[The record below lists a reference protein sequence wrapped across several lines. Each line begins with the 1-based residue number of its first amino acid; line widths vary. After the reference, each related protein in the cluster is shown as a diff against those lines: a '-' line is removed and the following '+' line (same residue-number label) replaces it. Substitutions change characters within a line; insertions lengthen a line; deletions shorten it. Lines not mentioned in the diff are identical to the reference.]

1 MYSVAMPTRTMG
13 GYHVHT
19 LYGWSFSG
27 AAGFFTPISTPWGS
41 FGRAVYLKVNL
52 QKETE

>member
-1 MYSVAMPTRTMG
+1 MYILYMVA
-13 GYHVHT
+13 V
-19 LYGWSFSG
+19 FSG